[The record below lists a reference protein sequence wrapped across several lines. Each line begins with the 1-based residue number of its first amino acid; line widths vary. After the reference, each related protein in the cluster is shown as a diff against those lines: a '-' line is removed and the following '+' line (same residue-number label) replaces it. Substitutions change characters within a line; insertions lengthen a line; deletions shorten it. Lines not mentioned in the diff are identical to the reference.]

1 MPEKCIFT
9 GSIVIEIDVVSH
21 KKEIYMATKP
31 KTKKIVTPEKDIEV
45 PVSFSSPL
53 DMQEHKVD
61 KAPALDMQM
70 SVEQMEKMQEKYRNE
85 MLGTVVCDS
94 EASVDDIILRE
105 YKYCTYNITGPQ
117 RAILSELVRIR
128 RALES
133 K

>member
-1 MPEKCIFT
+1 
-9 GSIVIEIDVVSH
+9 
-21 KKEIYMATKP
+21 MATKP

-53 DMQEHKVD
+53 DMQ
-61 KAPALDMQM
+61 M

-85 MLGTVVCDS
+85 MQGTVVCDS
-94 EASVDDIILRE
+94 EASVDEIILRE

>member
-1 MPEKCIFT
+1 MAKQN
-9 GSIVIEIDVVSH
+9 
-21 KKEIYMATKP
+21 KKAIQEADSKENL
-31 KTKKIVTPEKDIEV
+31 K
-45 PVSFSSPL
+45 FSSPL
-53 DMQEHKVD
+53 DMQEHKVN

-85 MLGTVVCDS
+85 MLGTIVCDS

-105 YKYCTYNITGPQ
+105 YKYCTYNMTGPQ

-128 RALES
+128 CALES

>member
-1 MPEKCIFT
+1 MRVCVREAKTMPEKCIFT

-61 KAPALDMQM
+61 KAPDLD
-70 SVEQMEKMQEKYRNE
+70 

>member
-1 MPEKCIFT
+1 
-9 GSIVIEIDVVSH
+9 
-21 KKEIYMATKP
+21 MATKQ

-45 PVSFSSPL
+45 PVNFASPL
-53 DMQEHKVD
+53 DMQYKGPVD
-61 KAPALDMQM
+61 KASSLDMQM
-70 SVEQMEKMQEKYRNE
+70 SVEKMEEMQEKYRSE

-94 EASVDDIILRE
+94 GASVDDIILRE
-105 YKYCTYNITGPQ
+105 YRYCTYNITGPQ